1 MSDLNVLLIQIDS
14 LNRHFLACYGNEWV
28 ETPALDA
35 FAAKGVVF
43 ENHFVGSLPC
53 MPARREIWAGVEEHW
68 WRTWG
73 PVEPWDVT
81 LAEHAGRSG
90 VRTGLVTDHFHLF
103 EWGGY
108 GYVQD
113 FDSWQFIRGHARD
126 PWRADDPVSVP
137 DWAEVMAERWAG
149 PFVGA
154 VEQYLR
160 NIQGFERE
168 EHFFGPQVMAGVAE
182 WLERN
187 AAGGRFY
194 LHVDSFDV
202 HEPFHVPEPY
212 RSLYS
217 DDDYRRYSPWPHYGR
232 TDDGN
237 SALEPEEIAWV
248 RAQFAGKLTMVDRW
262 LGRVFDTLEDKQLW
276 DRTAVIVTTDH
287 GHYLGE
293 HGWIGKPAAPLYDTL
308 CRIPLLAWLPG
319 GSGGT
324 RTSAITQTVD
334 VHATVLD
341 LLGSA
346 APDPATT
353 HSRSFAH
360 LLDNPNASHRPYA
373 TYGYWGQSTGITDGD
388 WTLLRD
394 HEPSR
399 AAAHLHTHHP
409 RPIRLGG
416 HRLER
421 GYLGELSLGHLP
433 GLDTPI
439 WRMRHEPR
447 RLGETPPHPDL
458 LFHRID
464 DPEQEHDLI
473 HDHPEVVTRL
483 EQTLGR
489 HLATLHAPDEITARL
504 QTGSPMQ

>member
-1 MSDLNVLLIQIDS
+1 MSDLSLLVIQIDS
-14 LNRHFLACYGNEWV
+14 LNRHFLGCYGNEWV

-35 FAAKGVVF
+35 LAAKGVVF
-43 ENHFVGSLPC
+43 DNHFVGSLPC

-73 PVEPWDVT
+73 PLEPWDLT
-81 LAEHAGRSG
+81 IAEHAARAGL
-90 VRTGLVTDHFHLF
+90 RTGLVTDHFHLF

-113 FDSWQFIRGHARD
+113 FDSWQFIRGHECD
-126 PWRADDPVSVP
+126 PWRADDPAVPP
-137 DWAEVMAERWAG
+137 DWAPVMLERWTG
-149 PFVGA
+149 RWVGM
-154 VEQYLR
+154 VKQYVR
-160 NIQGFERE
+160 NVQGFERE
-168 EHFFGPQVMAGVAE
+168 EHFFGPQVMAGVVE
-182 WLERN
+182 WLRRN
-187 AAGGRFY
+187 GDSRFY

-232 TDDGN
+232 TDEGS
-237 SALEPEEIAWV
+237 SALEPEEVAWV

-262 LGRVFDTLEDKQLW
+262 LGRVFDTLEDEGLW

-319 GSGGT
+319 GSSGT

-334 VHATVLD
+334 LHATALE
-341 LLGSA
+341 LLGEVH
-346 APDPATT
+346 DPTTT

-360 LLDNPNASHRPYA
+360 LLREPDATHRLFA
-373 TYGYWGQSTGITDGD
+373 TYGYYGQSAGITDGD

-394 HEPSR
+394 HDPAG

-409 RPIRLGG
+409 TQVRLGAP
-416 HRLER
+416 R
-421 GYLGELSLGHLP
+421 GRQRVALGELGTGLLP

-439 WRMRHEPR
+439 WRMPHEPR
-447 RLGETPPHPDL
+447 LDGVTLPRPDL
-458 LFHRID
+458 LFHQTV
-464 DPEQEHDLI
+464 DPKQEHDLA
-473 HDHPEVVTRL
+473 HDHPEIVTRL
-483 EQTLGR
+483 EQTLNR
-489 HLATLHAPDEITARL
+489 HLATLQAPAEITTRL
-504 QTGSPMQ
+504 QIGSPEQ